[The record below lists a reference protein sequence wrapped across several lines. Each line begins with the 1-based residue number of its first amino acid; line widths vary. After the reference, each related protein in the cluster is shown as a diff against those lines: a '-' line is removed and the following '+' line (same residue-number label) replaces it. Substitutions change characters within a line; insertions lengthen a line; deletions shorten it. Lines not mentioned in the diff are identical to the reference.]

1 LGKCGTR
8 ILRVITGGTPV
19 PLSTEFTQNIPPFSS
34 TERKG
39 SSMKFP
45 VTIFRISLSLV
56 LFVLLSGFSVAY
68 AQDEYASVK
77 KWESFDFAG
86 QRMTASDLG
95 PTTLDDLKLV
105 RGIVFGKHGRI
116 FKDPEIRRYLESR
129 DWYKPKMDFSNSM
142 LNDKER
148 HNLDLIRIAEA
159 NQHEIVQ
166 PGDMRIY
173 QNRALTRKKLGVHTN
188 AEWTV
193 LASEIEAIHGKRFP
207 GTPWLQQ
214 YFDERYW
221 YKPSD
226 DYNSKSL
233 SLIEQKNLRLIE
245 TIQRQQRRV
254 ALAPGDMELFE
265 DKLISPAML
274 RGLSLHELR
283 LLRNEIY
290 ARHGRVFKTLW
301 LQQYFGTQPW
311 YDPKD
316 EFKDEELSGPDK
328 TNVETIVA
336 YETKLHDQLS
346 SKPVTRA
353 LLQGLFV
360 EDVRK
365 MRDEIYARRGKVF
378 KDQWTQKYFAS
389 FDWYK
394 PDPKYTDASLSPIEK
409 RNLVTI
415 AAYEKK
421 AVTAMST
428 IEG

>member
-1 LGKCGTR
+1 MKSPATFIRLT
-8 ILRVITGGTPV
+8 
-19 PLSTEFTQNIPPFSS
+19 LSA
-34 TERKG
+34 
-39 SSMKFP
+39 
-45 VTIFRISLSLV
+45 LLLV
-56 LFVLLSGFSVAY
+56 LISGVSIAT

-77 KWESFDFAG
+77 TWEAFNFAKNSV
-86 QRMTASDLG
+86 TPADIKPL
-95 PTTLDDLKLV
+95 TIDDLKLV

-116 FKDPEIRRYLESR
+116 FKDPDIRRYLESR
-129 DWYKPKMDFSNSM
+129 DWYKANPDFSNSS
-142 LNDKER
+142 LNDTER
-148 HNLDLIRIAEA
+148 ANLDVIRIAEA
-159 NQHEIVQ
+159 EQHETVQ
-166 PGDMRIY
+166 PGDMRLY
-173 QNRALTRKKLGVHTN
+173 ENRALTRKKLGAHTN

-193 LASEIEAIHGKRFP
+193 LASEIEAIHGKRFD

-221 YKPSD
+221 YRRADK
-226 DYNSKSL
+226 YNAKSL
-233 SLIEQKNLRLIE
+233 SVIEQKNLQLID

-265 DKLISPAML
+265 NKLISEAML

-283 LLRNEIY
+283 LLRNEVY
-290 ARHGRVFKTLW
+290 ARHGRIFKTLW

-311 YDPKD
+311 YDPN
-316 EFKDEELSGPDK
+316 ENFKDEELSGPDK

-336 YETKLHDQLS
+336 YENNLHNQISTK
-346 SKPVTRA
+346 PITTA
-353 LLQGLFV
+353 LLRGLFV

-365 MRDEIYARRGKVF
+365 MRDEIYARHGKVF

-394 PDPKYTDASLSPIEK
+394 ADPKYSEASLSPVEK
-409 RNLVTI
+409 QNLLTI